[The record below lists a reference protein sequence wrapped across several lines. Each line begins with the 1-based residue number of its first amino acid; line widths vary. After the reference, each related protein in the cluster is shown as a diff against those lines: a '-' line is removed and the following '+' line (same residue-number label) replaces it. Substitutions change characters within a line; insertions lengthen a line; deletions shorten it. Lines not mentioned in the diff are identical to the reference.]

1 MGFGQIAAHQ
11 IQQLAAQAQA
21 GALNPEAARKAAE
34 DNLARL
40 NPADRQEA
48 EAILRQNAPRR

>member
-21 GALNPEAARKAAE
+21 GVLPKEAARKAAE
-34 DNLARL
+34 DNLNRL
-40 NPADRQEA
+40 NPADRAEA
-48 EAILRQNAPRR
+48 EAILRANAR